1 MGDPWNREPTHI
13 SDTSDTIGFS
23 ADSPSS
29 MADSNV
35 RAATRESDSECES
48 VSGLNIVLFL
58 IFITMLM
65 ILITVVVYNI
75 NRPPPNKKRSQ
86 DAGLSQSV

>member
-1 MGDPWNREPTHI
+1 MADPWNRESLNI

-23 ADSPSS
+23 ADSQSS
-29 MADSNV
+29 QSSTA
-35 RAATRESDSECES
+35 ESVIQGSECES

-58 IFITMLM
+58 IFITMLL
-65 ILITVVVYNI
+65 ILITIIVYNI
-75 NRPPPNKKRSQ
+75 NRPPPNKKRLQ